1 MGGVEAASHQPT
13 NSTSLRPSRPR
24 SRSLVELQRYLRR
37 RSQSLPEA
45 PPPPPQK
52 QREVAVATM
61 AHSPVA
67 VQVPGMQVRK
77 PRPPVPPT

>member
-1 MGGVEAASHQPT
+1 MEAASHQLT

-24 SRSLVELQRYLRR
+24 SKSLGELQSYPRR
-37 RSQSLPEA
+37 RSQSLPKA
-45 PPPPPQK
+45 PPPQK
-52 QREVAVATM
+52 QREVAVASM

-77 PRPPVPPT
+77 PRPPLPPT

>member
-1 MGGVEAASHQPT
+1 
-13 NSTSLRPSRPR
+13 STSLRPSRPR

-67 VQVPGMQVRK
+67 VQVPGMQGSKLWIIMEYLGGGSALDLVSTLK
-77 PRPPVPPT
+77 